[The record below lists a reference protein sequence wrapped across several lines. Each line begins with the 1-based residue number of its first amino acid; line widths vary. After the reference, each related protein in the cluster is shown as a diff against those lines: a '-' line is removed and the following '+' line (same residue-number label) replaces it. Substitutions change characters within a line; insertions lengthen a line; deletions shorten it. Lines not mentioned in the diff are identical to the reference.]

1 MPACETAAVSE
12 LNVDKDGL
20 PRQARDNDQENRTQ
34 NKTTAVFS
42 ISAVFSPSPG
52 RISKGLNLE
61 QAAAWVVK
69 ESAFV
74 LALAARA
81 GDIVLGRSAELD
93 TFVQQPAL
101 IDGLSVKQ

>member
-1 MPACETAAVSE
+1 MVCQDRLGTTIRKLAH
-12 LNVDKDGL
+12 
-20 PRQARDNDQENRTQ
+20 
-34 NKTTAVFS
+34 KTKPQPFFLS
-42 ISAVFSPSPG
+42 QPFFPPSPG
-52 RISKGLNLE
+52 RVSKGLNLE

-81 GDIVLGRSAELD
+81 GDIVFGRSAELD